1 MNLKELK
8 EKIQELEKQGVIDN
22 NTKLVAL
29 GEYAYGTSID
39 NVYASELAHVDGE
52 VVVSEPKTVL
62 AFYVDSYLHEHE
74 DLGWCDM
81 WIDTNDFKEFKENCD
96 G

>member
-8 EKIQELEKQGVIDN
+8 EKIQELEKQGVIDD
-22 NTKLVAL
+22 NTELVTL

-39 NVYASELAHVDGE
+39 NVYADKLAHVDE
-52 VVVSEPKTVL
+52 DVVVSEPKTTL
-62 AFYVDSYLHEHE
+62 AFYVDSYLYEHE
-74 DLGWCDM
+74 DLGWCNM
-81 WIDTNDFKEFKENCD
+81 WIDTNTFKEFKENCD